1 MARTVRSGVSD
12 RMRLVSLMS
21 AALLFAACAPDAERT
36 APPPPAGDN
45 VAVVNGLMAAFN
57 AHDADRMLNYWHP
70 DVTWI
75 ELSGAQASAVTTSAA
90 QLHDELVAYFEAYPT
105 VSSSLENIAV
115 NGQYVTAIER
125 PVWEEA
131 GERKSQA
138 SVVVYEIIDGRVKR
152 FWYYPPQ

>member
-1 MARTVRSGVSD
+1 
-12 RMRLVSLMS
+12 MRRFASVFFS
-21 AALLFAACAPDAERT
+21 ALFFIACAPDAERNT
-36 APPPPAGDN
+36 PPPAAGDN
-45 VAVVNGLMAAFN
+45 VNVVNGLMAAFN
-57 AHDADRMLNYWHP
+57 AHDADKMRDYWHP

-75 ELSGAQASAVTTSAA
+75 ELSGEQASKVTTSAQ
-90 QLHDELVAYFEAYPT
+90 QLHGELVAYFEAYPT
-105 VSSSLENIAV
+105 VSSSLESIIV
-115 NGQYVTAIER
+115 NGNFVTAVER

>member
-1 MARTVRSGVSD
+1 MIRS
-12 RMRLVSLMS
+12 LVSAVVLLV
-21 AALLFAACAPDAERT
+21 AAAACAPDAERH
-36 APPPPAGDN
+36 APDPAAGDN
-45 VAVVNGLMAAFN
+45 VNVVNGLMAAFN
-57 AHDADRMLNYWHP
+57 AHDAGKMRDYWHP

-75 ELSGAQASAVTTSAA
+75 ELSGVQASPVTTSAQ

-115 NGQYVTAIER
+115 NGAFVTAVER

-138 SVVVYEIIDGRVKR
+138 SVVVYEIIDGKVKR

>member
-1 MARTVRSGVSD
+1 M
-12 RMRLVSLMS
+12 
-21 AALLFAACAPDAERT
+21 
-36 APPPPAGDN
+36 
-45 VAVVNGLMAAFN
+45 NGLMAAFN
-57 AHDADRMLNYWHP
+57 AHDADKMREYWAP

-75 ELSGAQASAVTTSAA
+75 ELAGEQASPVTTSAQ

-105 VSSSLENIAV
+105 VSSSLENITV
-115 NGQYVTAIER
+115 NGNFVTAVER

-138 SVVVYEIIDGRVKR
+138 SVVVYEIIDGKVKR